1 MDWFYILKHWGCT
14 LILAPILSQLAKEIG
29 LLPIRLSYNTA
40 LGNENT
46 LDKIDFN
53 HLDDMWHFF
62 NTSSIRRK
70 CHTTNQRVLYDSF
83 CHLWNIDKNE
93 KERSRTYRCMSMNIG
108 FDNILQHVK
117 LVSDYDLS

>member
-1 MDWFYILKHWGCT
+1 MNSSYILKHWGGA

-29 LLPIRLSYNTA
+29 LLPIRISHNTA

-62 NTSSIRRK
+62 NTLSVRRQ

-93 KERSRTYRCMSMNIG
+93 KETSRTYFCMNID
-108 FDNILQHVK
+108 FDNIL
-117 LVSDYDLS
+117 